1 MARRLPTAV
10 TTAVNFLLTI
20 ALGRAAL
27 ALQCV
32 GDDGSPVDWFVVLK
46 HSGNTSYLYAD
57 ADNPSLAT
65 SSHTLD
71 DKGAGALAN
80 TVVPA
85 LGANYALYNDEVP
98 NDGPNSSK
106 YGHTKGVVGVS
117 ADASTGFWL
126 VHSVPQA
133 FGVTGG
139 VYEGYPSTG
148 VMYGQSMLCV
158 SLGVTALNSLAEA
171 MKLTR
176 PQFFAKSLSAT
187 VQAKL
192 PDLYDVVT
200 QETWTSPATSTV
212 FPIKSSGGAT
222 FTVFAK
228 NVNWNNELYSALVA
242 EHFGEDIWCETWM
255 HGTGDLQNFCTPE
268 YPENTWNIESYVVDE
283 YTMAQNKDHSK
294 IAVLPAS
301 GTFCVGDINRASTQY
316 KRGGGTACFSAPTIA
331 SQVMAE
337 AVHYTVAPRG
347 GCAPAPSG
355 YAMQGPE
362 GTLAEAS

>member
-1 MARRLPTAV
+1 MPPTL
-10 TTAVNFLLTI
+10 TASLT
-20 ALGRAAL
+20 ASLTFPA
-27 ALQCV
+27 
-32 GDDGSPVDWFVVLK
+32 GSPVDWFVALK

-57 ADNPSLAT
+57 ADNPNLAT

-98 NDGPNSSK
+98 NDGSVSFAVSRFTILWAGWICMCTGCPSHCVFSIAGIWVRMATLSPHPCLQRCPRTTSAGPNSSK

-139 VYEGYPSTG
+139 VYEGYVPEPLFWIGLAMFPTGATPLTVQDCSTLADCARLAHCAVLPTPRYPSTG

-158 SLGVTALNSLAEA
+158 SLGVSALNSLAEA

-200 QETWTSPATSTV
+200 QETCVA
-212 FPIKSSGGAT
+212 GA
-222 FTVFAK
+222 
-228 NVNWNNELYSALVA
+228 
-242 EHFGEDIWCETWM
+242 C
-255 HGTGDLQNFCTPE
+255 TG
-268 YPENTWNIESYVVDE
+268 I
-283 YTMAQNKDHSK
+283 
-294 IAVLPAS
+294 
-301 GTFCVGDINRASTQY
+301 GTFRCVCGV
-316 KRGGGTACFSAPTIA
+316 GGGVTHAN
-331 SQVMAE
+331 
-337 AVHYTVAPRG
+337 VARDR
-347 GCAPAPSG
+347 
-355 YAMQGPE
+355 MDF
-362 GTLAEAS
+362 T

>member
-1 MARRLPTAV
+1 M
-10 TTAVNFLLTI
+10 
-20 ALGRAAL
+20 
-27 ALQCV
+27 
-32 GDDGSPVDWFVVLK
+32 DWFVVLK

-98 NDGPNSSK
+98 NDGIVSFAVRRLAMLCSDCICVCIGCLPRCVFSIAGVRWVRVPGMLHGPDPPPPTFACNATSTGPNSSK

-139 VYEGYPSTG
+139 VYEGYVWEPLFWIGLTILAGCSTLADCARLTHCAVLPTPRYPSTG

-200 QETWTSPATSTV
+200 QETCVA
-212 FPIKSSGGAT
+212 GACTGVCT
-222 FTVFAK
+222 FRSCT
-228 NVNWNNELYSALVA
+228 
-242 EHFGEDIWCETWM
+242 
-255 HGTGDLQNFCTPE
+255 LQE
-268 YPENTWNIESYVVDE
+268 GV
-283 YTMAQNKDHSK
+283 
-294 IAVLPAS
+294 
-301 GTFCVGDINRASTQY
+301 CVG
-316 KRGGGTACFSAPTIA
+316 GGG
-331 SQVMAE
+331 
-337 AVHYTVAPRG
+337 H
-347 GCAPAPSG
+347 
-355 YAMQGPE
+355 
-362 GTLAEAS
+362 